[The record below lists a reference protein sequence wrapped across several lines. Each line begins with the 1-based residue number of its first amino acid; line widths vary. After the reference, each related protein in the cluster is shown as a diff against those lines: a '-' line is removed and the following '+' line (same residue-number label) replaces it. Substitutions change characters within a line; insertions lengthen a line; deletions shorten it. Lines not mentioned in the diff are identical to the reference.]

1 MTMLSLVSLRSEDVN
16 GLELECNFVE
26 LNYNLVFVNEKWM
39 EKGMEIVEFLMDIA
53 KWLTLNI
60 IMILTFPVNGLNCAN
75 NDYQLFSYHVPW
87 LSDAFGNDLYATE
100 FDAISDFDIDR
111 LRSGWYP
118 HHVTDSQRYWND
130 HIFSHNCD
138 ELNEVRY

>member
-1 MTMLSLVSLRSEDVN
+1 MLSLVSLRSEDVN

-53 KWLTLNI
+53 KWLT
-60 IMILTFPVNGLNCAN
+60 TFPVNGLNCAN

-118 HHVTDSQRYWND
+118 PLGPHVTDSMNVCDSDNCMMEQCYWVYTN
-130 HIFSHNCD
+130 
-138 ELNEVRY
+138 V

>member
-1 MTMLSLVSLRSEDVN
+1 MN
-16 GLELECNFVE
+16 GNGNGDCWGSHGHR
-26 LNYNLVFVNEKWM
+26 K
-39 EKGMEIVEFLMDIA
+39 
-53 KWLTLNI
+53 
-60 IMILTFPVNGLNCAN
+60 MILTFLVNGLNCAN
-75 NDYQLFSYHVPW
+75 NDYQLFSYHVLW

-138 ELNEVRY
+138 ELNEVWY